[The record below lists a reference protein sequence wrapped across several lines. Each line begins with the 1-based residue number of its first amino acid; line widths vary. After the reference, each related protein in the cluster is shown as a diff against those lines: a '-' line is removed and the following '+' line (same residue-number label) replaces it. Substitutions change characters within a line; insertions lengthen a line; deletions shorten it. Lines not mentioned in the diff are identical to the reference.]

1 MAHKIV
7 SVDPD
12 GIGSLSGLRAGD
24 EIIAINGE
32 EVIDEIDYQALTA
45 NSRLAIDIRRADGSR
60 HTVHVH
66 KEDWEGLGLHMADTM
81 ICTPRVC
88 KNNCVFCFVAQMPK
102 GMRPSLYVKDDDWRM
117 SLMMGNFITLTNV
130 DDREFDRILRRRAS
144 PLYISVHTT
153 NMALRKK
160 MLRNPDADRLMDRL
174 RQMKDAGLKFH
185 CQVVLCPC
193 WNDGSELERT
203 LKDLIALY
211 PATRSVALVP
221 VGLTRFREKLT
232 HLDTYDAAGAAQ
244 VLDTAEI
251 YRRDCLEKLGTRLI
265 FPADE
270 FYCLSGRPV
279 PPDAAYEDYCQLEN
293 GVGMLRQFEDDM
305 AFAAGEPHRAARP
318 RRVTLACGSSISPFM
333 RQCLKKYAPDGVD
346 WEVRT
351 ILNDFFGRTVTVTGL
366 LTGQDLSR
374 QLKDVQTD
382 EILLSGGTVRNEGDL
397 FLDDMSVAELRAAL
411 PAPLT
416 LVHGGGDVLF
426 DALLG

>member
-60 HTVHVH
+60 HTVHVR

-81 ICTPRVC
+81 VCTPRVC

-185 CQVVLCPC
+185 CQVVLCPG
-193 WNDGSELERT
+193 WNDGFELERT

>member
-81 ICTPRVC
+81 VCTPRVC

-174 RQMKDAGLKFH
+174 RRMKDAGLKFH
-185 CQVVLCPC
+185 CQVVLCPG

-244 VLDTAEI
+244 VLETAEI

>member
-81 ICTPRVC
+81 VCTPRVC

-174 RQMKDAGLKFH
+174 RRMKDAGLKFH
-185 CQVVLCPC
+185 CQVVLCPG
-193 WNDGSELERT
+193 WNDGAELERT

>member
-1 MAHKIV
+1 
-7 SVDPD
+7 
-12 GIGSLSGLRAGD
+12 
-24 EIIAINGE
+24 
-32 EVIDEIDYQALTA
+32 
-45 NSRLAIDIRRADGSR
+45 
-60 HTVHVH
+60 
-66 KEDWEGLGLHMADTM
+66 
-81 ICTPRVC
+81 
-88 KNNCVFCFVAQMPK
+88 MPK

-185 CQVVLCPC
+185 CQVVLCPG

>member
-45 NSRLAIDIRRADGSR
+45 NSHLAIDIRRADGSR

-185 CQVVLCPC
+185 CQVVLCPG

>member
-81 ICTPRVC
+81 VCTPRVC

-185 CQVVLCPC
+185 CQVVLCPG
-193 WNDGSELERT
+193 WNDGTELERT

-318 RRVTLACGSSISPFM
+318 RRITLACGSSISPFM
-333 RQCLKKYAPDGVD
+333 RQCLQKYAPDGVD

-411 PAPLT
+411 HAPLT

>member
-185 CQVVLCPC
+185 CQVVLCPG

>member
-81 ICTPRVC
+81 VCIPRVC

-174 RQMKDAGLKFH
+174 RRMKDAGLKFH
-185 CQVVLCPC
+185 CQVVLCPG

-397 FLDDMSVAELRAAL
+397 FLDDMSVTELRAAL

>member
-81 ICTPRVC
+81 VCTPRVC

-174 RQMKDAGLKFH
+174 RRMKDAGLKFH
-185 CQVVLCPC
+185 CQVVLCPG